1 MLASAVARIRIRLDQ
16 LLVERGLAPTRAR
29 AQALVLAGVVR
40 VDGQRSD
47 KPGRQ
52 VLFDCAVEVER
63 PDHPWV
69 SRGGVKL
76 AAGLEAFALD
86 VQGRRCLDVGASTG
100 GFTHVLLAAGAAHV
114 VALDVGRGL
123 LDQRLRHH
131 PRVSVLEGFNAR
143 FLGPDDV
150 PGPFDLITVDVSF
163 ISLRLVLPALL
174 AILTPA
180 GDLVALVK
188 PQFEAGRGEVGS
200 GGVVRD
206 PVIREAAITGVLAA
220 ARELGWRVVARL
232 VSPLPGPAGNVE
244 ELVHLRRSPPATDNE
259 AFRPS
264 CGRSVQGPTL
274 APAGPGDPVPPKRS
288 RQRPVG

>member
-1 MLASAVARIRIRLDQ
+1 VARIRIRLDH
-16 LLVERGLAPTRAR
+16 LLVERGLAPSRAR

-52 VLFDCAVEVER
+52 LLPDAAIEVVHA
-63 PDHPWV
+63 DHPWV

-76 AAGLEAFALD
+76 AAGLEAFALE
-86 VQGRRCLDVGASTG
+86 VQSRRCLDVGASTG
-100 GFTHVLLAAGAAHV
+100 GFTHVLLTAGAAHV

-123 LDQRLRHH
+123 LDQRLRTH
-131 PRVSVLEGFNAR
+131 PRVLVLEGVNVR
-143 FLGPDDV
+143 FLEPNAV

-174 AILTPA
+174 AVLAPA

-188 PQFEAGRGEVGS
+188 PQFEAGRGQVGS

-206 PVIREAAITGVLAA
+206 PVIREAAIAGVLSVA
-220 ARELGWRVVARL
+220 EGMGLKVVGRL
-232 VSPLPGPAGNVE
+232 ASPLPGPAGNVE
-244 ELVHLRRSPPATDNE
+244 ELVHLRWSLHQD
-259 AFRPS
+259 
-264 CGRSVQGPTL
+264 GH
-274 APAGPGDPVPPKRS
+274 
-288 RQRPVG
+288 